1 MGKDDKY
8 MHDLFFGSYSIP
20 ARLNMLNYHIQN
32 NPKYAYLKKN
42 FLLQQLYFDEVP
54 QDVMINGN
62 KVEQPVF
69 LKLSDNLDGSRTSTD
84 LVADA
89 WLDML
94 NDKDDNVSN
103 FAKDLVMYAYLTSGS
118 FSGWNKLA
126 KYIPYEFIS
135 GQVDS
140 NFNLG
145 KYIKDTLDNNSWD
158 IDEKSIILNLG
169 TKSGVIKKIGD
180 KKARIL

>member
-1 MGKDDKY
+1 
-8 MHDLFFGSYSIP
+8 
-20 ARLNMLNYHIQN
+20 
-32 NPKYAYLKKN
+32 
-42 FLLQQLYFDEVP
+42 
-54 QDVMINGN
+54 
-62 KVEQPVF
+62 
-69 LKLSDNLDGSRTSTD
+69 
-84 LVADA
+84 
-89 WLDML
+89 ML
-94 NDKDDNVSN
+94 NDKDENVSN

-135 GQVDS
+135 GYVDS

-180 KKARIL
+180 KKAKFFDKKAKNVLLLSTDSPREMIIKNINRVDRYF